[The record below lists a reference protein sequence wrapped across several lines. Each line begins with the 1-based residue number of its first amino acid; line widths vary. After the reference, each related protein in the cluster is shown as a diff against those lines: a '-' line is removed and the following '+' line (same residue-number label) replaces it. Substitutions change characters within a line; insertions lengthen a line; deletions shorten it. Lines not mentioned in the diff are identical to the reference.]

1 MRVSTKGRYAIRVL
15 IDMAK
20 NGETDFHPLHE
31 LATHQ
36 GLSEKYL
43 EAILGTLVK
52 NNILD
57 GARGKGGGYKL
68 TKPASELTVWEILN
82 AIETAMTPVE
92 CVDNDKNGCDRAD
105 ICPTLPMWKD
115 FAKIIKDYFSG
126 ITIKQL
132 VSKAPPKKLLV
143 TKSVFYAT
151 N

>member
-52 NNILD
+52 HKILE

-68 TKPASELTVWEILN
+68 AKPAAELTVWEILN
-82 AIETAMTPVE
+82 VIETSMGPVE
-92 CVDNDKNGCDRAD
+92 CVTESKNGCDRAD
-105 ICPTLPMWKD
+105 ICPTLPMWKTL
-115 FAKIIKDYFSG
+115 AGIIHDYFSG
-126 ITIKQL
+126 ITIEQL
-132 VSKAPPKKLLV
+132 VKRKPIEKK
-143 TKSVFYAT
+143 
-151 N
+151 

>member
-15 IDMAK
+15 IDMAE
-20 NGETDFHPLHE
+20 NGETEFHPLHN
-31 LATHQ
+31 LAERQ

-52 NNILD
+52 NQVLE

-68 TKPASELTVWEILN
+68 AKPAKELTVWDVLSV
-82 AIETAMTPVE
+82 IETSMSPVE

-115 FAKIIKDYFSG
+115 LAKIIKDYFTG
-126 ITIKQL
+126 ITIAQL
-132 VSKAPPKKLLV
+132 AHKVPKITSPISKEK
-143 TKSVFYAT
+143 
-151 N
+151 